1 MLSAEWLMKEAA
13 VPASNFT
20 LCLAGGRRSPISRKS
35 WVRKTDIIY
44 PITEFYISSPSETN
58 VTWMT
63 AGPIFHAYFGFEPQK
78 QTNLCLLISG
88 WQRVKWT
95 NFYSFVMLQFCNSRI
110 SSLLVKDKSAN
121 FLGMLPPVNYLWGA
135 RAQRCKWAHPIHK
148 VELIKFVA
156 KNPPCS
162 SKGTEINVRGGW
174 IGSGCIFHV
183 SMMRLPNPYHMD
195 RLKLTAGILRP
206 DFQSKKNISNLQ
218 FFVLNSEK
226 YGCSR
231 SDFKECKRS

>member
-88 WQRVKWT
+88 GKELNEPIFT
-95 NFYSFVMLQFCNSRI
+95 ALSCCNSATLEFPHFWWKI
-110 SSLLVKDKSAN
+110 KVPI
-121 FLGMLPPVNYLWGA
+121 FLECYPLWTTCEEP
-135 RAQRCKWAHPIHK
+135 AQRCKWAHPIHK